1 VGDQV
6 RHVLDLRP
14 HLRGRIG
21 TGHGRSSREPIQ
33 NPRSWPRSLPIRA
46 RRRASLPAVHITAI
60 VTAYHPDDL
69 LRGVVVSALA
79 SCTSVIV
86 VDNTPYPAKGERERP
101 DPLSG
106 YRDPRVTV
114 LGSGRNLGLAAA
126 LNLGLAELPAEAE
139 AVLFLDQDS
148 VIPDGL
154 IDGLAEDLGDSSIGV
169 VGPSPVDAATG
180 KVYETLPGRHHRLDE
195 RDMVITS
202 GMLLRRSCLERVAG
216 FREDFFVDY
225 VDLDFCLRLRRAGV
239 RIVRDL
245 ALELPHSIG
254 DVRVHPFLGRSARV
268 GHYSVWRQYWIARNG
283 TILIREN
290 LRSLPVWAIA
300 NAFFMGRLFA
310 KLVLFE
316 PKRRTHAAAFLRG
329 LRDGLTRRV
338 TLDFLPAGA
347 EYSG

>member
-1 VGDQV
+1 
-6 RHVLDLRP
+6 
-14 HLRGRIG
+14 
-21 TGHGRSSREPIQ
+21 
-33 NPRSWPRSLPIRA
+33 
-46 RRRASLPAVHITAI
+46 VHITAI

-69 LRGVVVSALA
+69 LRGVVDSALT
-79 SCTSVIV
+79 SCASVIV
-86 VDNTPYPAKGERERP
+86 VDNTPYPAEGVAEQP
-101 DPLSG
+101 DPLT
-106 YRDPRVTV
+106 RFLDPRVTR

-126 LNLGLAELPAEAE
+126 LNLGLAALPTETE

-154 IDGLAEDLGDSSIGV
+154 IDGLAEDLGDPGIGV

-180 KVYETLPGRHHRLDE
+180 KMYETLAGRHDRLDD

-202 GMLLRRSCLERVAG
+202 GMLLRRSCLERVPG

-225 VDLDFCLRLRRAGV
+225 VDLDFCLRLRRAGI

-245 ALELPHSIG
+245 ALDLPHSIG

-268 GHYSVWRQYWIARNG
+268 GHYAAWRHYWIARNG

-290 LRSLPVWAIA
+290 MRAMPVWAIT
-300 NAFFMGRLFA
+300 NVLFMSRWFVQ
-310 KLVLFE
+310 LVLFE
-316 PKRRTHAAAFLRG
+316 PNRRTHTAAFVRG

-338 TLDFLPAGA
+338 TRDFVPAGA
-347 EYSG
+347 DYNG

>member
-1 VGDQV
+1 V
-6 RHVLDLRP
+6 R
-14 HLRGRIG
+14 
-21 TGHGRSSREPIQ
+21 
-33 NPRSWPRSLPIRA
+33 
-46 RRRASLPAVHITAI
+46 ITAI

-69 LRGVVVSALA
+69 LRGVVDSALT

-86 VDNTPYPAKGERERP
+86 VDNTPYQAAGAAELP

-106 YRDPRVTV
+106 YRDPRVSV

-126 LNLGLAELPAEAE
+126 LNLGLAALPAETD
-139 AVLFLDQDS
+139 AVLLLDQDS

-154 IDGLAEDLGDSSIGV
+154 IDGLAKDLGDSSIGV

-180 KVYETLPGRHHRLDE
+180 KVYETLAGRHDRLDD

-202 GMLLRRSCLERVAG
+202 GMLLRRSCLERVPG

-254 DVRVHPFLGRSARV
+254 DVRAHPFLGRSARV
-268 GHYSVWRQYWIARNG
+268 GHYAAWRHYWVARNG

-290 LRSLPVWAIA
+290 LRALPVWAIT
-300 NAFFMGRLFA
+300 NALFLSRWFVQ
-310 KLVLFE
+310 LVLFE
-316 PKRRTHAAAFLRG
+316 PERRSHGAAFLRG

-338 TLDFLPAGA
+338 SRDFIPPGA
-347 EYSG
+347 EYKG

>member
-1 VGDQV
+1 
-6 RHVLDLRP
+6 
-14 HLRGRIG
+14 
-21 TGHGRSSREPIQ
+21 
-33 NPRSWPRSLPIRA
+33 
-46 RRRASLPAVHITAI
+46 VHITAI
-60 VTAYHPDDL
+60 VTAYHPDDRL
-69 LRGVVVSALA
+69 PGVVESALT
-79 SCTSVIV
+79 SCASVIV
-86 VDNTPYPAKGERERP
+86 VDNTPYPAKGEREQP

-126 LNLGLAELPAEAE
+126 LNLGLAELPADAE

-148 VIPDGL
+148 VVPAGL
-154 IDGLAEDLGDSSIGV
+154 IDGLAEDLGDASIGV

-180 KVYETLPGRHHRLDE
+180 KVYETLPGRHRRLDE

-268 GHYSVWRQYWIARNG
+268 GHYAAWRHYWIARNG

-290 LRSLPVWAIA
+290 LRALPVWALT
-300 NAFFMGRLFA
+300 NTLFMGRWFVQ
-310 KLVLFE
+310 LVLFE
-316 PKRRTHAAAFLRG
+316 PERRTHAAAFLRG
-329 LRDGLTRRV
+329 LRDGLTRCVSR
-338 TLDFLPAGA
+338 DFIPVGA
-347 EYSG
+347 EYNG

>member
-1 VGDQV
+1 M
-6 RHVLDLRP
+6 
-14 HLRGRIG
+14 
-21 TGHGRSSREPIQ
+21 
-33 NPRSWPRSLPIRA
+33 
-46 RRRASLPAVHITAI
+46 HITAI

-69 LRGVVVSALA
+69 LRGVVDSALT
-79 SCTSVIV
+79 SCASVIV
-86 VDNTPYPAKGERERP
+86 VDNTPYPAEGRAEQP
-101 DPLSG
+101 DPLCG

-126 LNLGLAELPAEAE
+126 LNIGLAALPAETG
-139 AVLFLDQDS
+139 AVLLLDQDS

-154 IDGLAEDLGDSSIGV
+154 IDGLAEDLDDPSIGV
-169 VGPSPVDAATG
+169 VGPSPVDATSG
-180 KVYETLPGRHHRLDE
+180 KVYETLAGRHGRLDD

-202 GMLLRRSCLERVAG
+202 GMLLRRSCLERVSG

-254 DVRVHPFLGRSARV
+254 DVRVHPFLGGSARI
-268 GHYSVWRQYWIARNG
+268 GHYAAWRHYWIARNG

-290 LRSLPVWAIA
+290 VRAMPVWAIT
-300 NAFFMGRLFA
+300 NTLFMSRWFMQ
-310 KLVLFE
+310 LVLFE
-316 PKRRTHAAAFLRG
+316 PSRRTHAAAFLRG

-338 TLDFLPAGA
+338 TRDFIPPGA
-347 EYSG
+347 EYNG

>member
-1 VGDQV
+1 
-6 RHVLDLRP
+6 
-14 HLRGRIG
+14 
-21 TGHGRSSREPIQ
+21 
-33 NPRSWPRSLPIRA
+33 
-46 RRRASLPAVHITAI
+46 VHITAI
-60 VTAYHPDDL
+60 VTAYHPDHL
-69 LRGVVVSALA
+69 LRDVVESALTSCA
-79 SCTSVIV
+79 SVMV
-86 VDNTPYPAKGERERP
+86 VDNTPYLAEGGAEQP
-101 DPLSG
+101 DALSG

-126 LNLGLAELPAEAE
+126 LNVGLAALPGETE

-180 KVYETLPGRHHRLDE
+180 KVYETLAGRHDRLDD
-195 RDMVITS
+195 RDVVITS
-202 GMLLRRSCLERVAG
+202 GMLVRREVLERVEG

-254 DVRVHPFLGRSARV
+254 DVRVHPFLGRSVRV
-268 GHYSVWRQYWIARNG
+268 GHYPAWRHYWIARNG

-290 LRSLPVWAIA
+290 LRALPVWAIT
-300 NAFFMGRLFA
+300 NTLFMSRWFVQ
-310 KLVLFE
+310 LVLFE
-316 PKRRTHAAAFLRG
+316 PKRRTHAAAFLHG
-329 LRDGLTRRV
+329 LRDGLTRRA
-338 TLDFLPAGA
+338 TRDFIPAGA
-347 EYSG
+347 EYGG